1 MRKNSATKPSAS
13 DINGTLDTAFRQR
26 SRCDLD
32 ELMRRVGP
40 ADLTIHE
47 LIGVIALL
55 QAADRRRDA
64 AGSGRSAQV
73 LSLVPSVGV
82 SE

>member
-1 MRKNSATKPSAS
+1 MRKNSATYSSAS
-13 DINGTLDTAFRQR
+13 NINGTLDTAFRQR
-26 SRCDLD
+26 SHRDLD
-32 ELMRRVGP
+32 ELMKRVGP

-55 QAADRRRDA
+55 QAADQRRELPEA
-64 AGSGRSAQV
+64 ERSAQV
-73 LSLVPSVGV
+73 LALVPSAGV

>member
-1 MRKNSATKPSAS
+1 MRENSATYTSAS

-26 SRCDLD
+26 SHRDLGD
-32 ELMRRVGP
+32 LMTRLGP

-55 QAADRRRDA
+55 QAADQRREA
-64 AGSGRSAQV
+64 PVPERSAQV
-73 LSLVPSVGV
+73 LSLVPSNGE